1 MILSFADA
9 IDAATHAAI
18 LEDIA
23 STGFV
28 DGRQTAGIRL
38 AGVKRNEQLEQD
50 DPAVTR
56 IAGRVM
62 SALKRN
68 DAFLSSVYPNHLH
81 SVLVSRYK
89 PGMEYGSHVDNALM
103 GQSTAWRADLSFTL
117 FLQDEASYDGGELG
131 MESGSGELRVKL
143 PARGMVCYPT
153 GQLHRVLPVTRGERL
168 VVVGWIQSFVRDA
181 QQREVLRDL
190 ALACDAIFERESRS
204 PAYEL
209 VNKSHT
215 NLLRRWAQP

>member
-38 AGVKRNEQLEQD
+38 GGVKHNEQLEQD
-50 DPAVTR
+50 DPAVAR
-56 IAGRVM
+56 ISARVM
-62 SALKRN
+62 AALKHN

-81 SVLVSRYK
+81 SVLVSRYI
-89 PGMEYGSHVDNALM
+89 PGMEYGLHVDNALM

-117 FLQDEASYDGGELG
+117 FLQDETSYDGGELAL
-131 MESGSGELRVKL
+131 ESGSGELRVKL
-143 PARGMVCYPT
+143 PARGIVCYPT

-168 VVVGWIQSFVRDA
+168 AVVGWIQSFVRDE

-190 ALACDAIFERESRS
+190 AQARDAIYEREQRSRS
-204 PAYEL
+204 FEL
-209 VNKSHT
+209 VNKTHT
-215 NLLRRWAQP
+215 NLLRRWAQL